1 MTRNPFKLNVQL
13 YTTAGGV
20 RRMRFAPTVPVERR
34 AKVRGAGA
42 EGGDAEPQLPQ
53 HVQRL
58 IKQAQLEGKVVRPR
72 EVVQGLERRAQR
84 VETGSSAQPL
94 IAPVAIKAIPGRGG
108 DKTEGGGGGG
118 WGVAVVVAAGA
129 GAGWFVEAP
138 ERSSIA
144 YALLQPGAARR
155 TRPRRR
161 RMGCCRVC
169 IRSCPSPWRC
179 PPALP
184 PGASA
189 AGARRPSRHE
199 AHLGDRPA
207 VVPRPQRRGAPAV

>member
-1 MTRNPFKLNVQL
+1 LTRNPFKLNVQL

-118 WGVAVVVAAGA
+118 GGAGGGSGGGGGGAAGGTGGTGGPGGGPGGGAGGGRAGA
-129 GAGWFVEAP
+129 GRDEGGAGG
-138 ERSSIA
+138 
-144 YALLQPGAARR
+144 GAKQEHIDPR
-155 TRPRRR
+155 TGNYDH
-161 RMGCCRVC
+161 RMDGEN
-169 IRSCPSPWRC
+169 
-179 PPALP
+179 AEG
-184 PGASA
+184 GAQMVDMV
-189 AGARRPSRHE
+189 G
-199 AHLGDRPA
+199 LCTI
-207 VVPRPQRRGAPAV
+207 